1 MNIVKSKGGGVK
13 MAYKYIVYWKDG
25 GSKSGTVSAKSKEEA
40 EAIVRGQ
47 NSQREIISI
56 AISKL

>member
-1 MNIVKSKGGGVK
+1 MKSKGGGVK
-13 MAYKYIVYWKDG
+13 MTFKYIIYWKDG
-25 GSKSGTVSAKSKEEA
+25 GSKSGSVTANSKEEA

>member
-1 MNIVKSKGGGVK
+1 MKSKGGGVK
-13 MAYKYIVYWKDG
+13 MSFKYIIYWKDG
-25 GSKSGTVSAKSKEEA
+25 GSKSGSVTANSKEEA